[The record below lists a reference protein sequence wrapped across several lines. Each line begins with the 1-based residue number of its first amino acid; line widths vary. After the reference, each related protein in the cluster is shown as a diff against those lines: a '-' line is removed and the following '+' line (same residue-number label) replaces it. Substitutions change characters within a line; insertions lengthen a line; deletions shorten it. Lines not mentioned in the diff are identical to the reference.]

1 MLKINRELLYA
12 GDEVI
17 NILQEIEFILVS
29 LHKIGS
35 YYAETLP
42 NSYEEYA
49 KETTNFIDNNNVCE
63 RLANIRKVL
72 SCKFNNDLGVDDM
85 SDIERALENIDFWEA
100 EK

>member
-1 MLKINRELLYA
+1 MLEANKKLVYS
-12 GDEVI
+12 GDEVLSV
-17 NILQEIEFILVS
+17 LQEIEFILIS

-42 NSYEEYA
+42 DSYEEYA
-49 KETTNFIDNNNVCE
+49 KETTNFIDSNNVCG

-85 SDIERALENIDFWEA
+85 SDIERALENID
-100 EK
+100 

>member
-1 MLKINRELLYA
+1 MLEANKKLVYS
-12 GDEVI
+12 GDEVLSV
-17 NILQEIEFILVS
+17 LQEIEFILIS

-49 KETTNFIDNNNVCE
+49 KETTNFIDSNNVCD
-63 RLANIRKVL
+63 RLANIRKFL

-100 EK
+100 GK

>member
-1 MLKINRELLYA
+1 MLEANKKLVYT
-12 GDEVI
+12 GDEVLSV
-17 NILQEIEFILVS
+17 LQEIEFILIS

-49 KETTNFIDNNNVCE
+49 KETTNFIDNNNVCD
-63 RLANIRKVL
+63 RLANVRKVL
-72 SCKFNNDLGVDDM
+72 SRKFNNDLGADDM

-100 EK
+100 GK

>member
-1 MLKINRELLYA
+1 MLEANKKLVYS
-12 GDEVI
+12 GDEVLSV
-17 NILQEIEFILVS
+17 LQEIEFILIS

-49 KETTNFIDNNNVCE
+49 KETTNFIDSNNVCD

-72 SCKFNNDLGVDDM
+72 S
-85 SDIERALENIDFWEA
+85 
-100 EK
+100 

>member
-1 MLKINRELLYA
+1 MLEANKKLVYT
-12 GDEVI
+12 GDEVL
-17 NILQEIEFILVS
+17 NVLQEIEFILIS

-49 KETTNFIDNNNVCE
+49 KETTNFIDNNLYD

-85 SDIERALENIDFWEA
+85 SDIERALENIDFWEVR
-100 EK
+100 K

>member
-1 MLKINRELLYA
+1 MLEANKKLVYS
-12 GDEVI
+12 GDEVLSV
-17 NILQEIEFILVS
+17 LQEIEFILIS

-49 KETTNFIDNNNVCE
+49 KETTNFIDSNNVCD

-72 SCKFNNDLGVDDM
+72 SYKFNNDLGVDDM

-100 EK
+100 GK

>member
-1 MLKINRELLYA
+1 MLKVNKELLYT

-17 NILQEIEFILVS
+17 NILQGIEFILIS

-42 NSYEEYA
+42 NSYEEYE
-49 KETTNFIDNNNVCE
+49 KETTNFIDNNNVCD

-72 SCKFNNDLGVDDM
+72 SCKFNNDLGVDGR
-85 SDIERALENIDFWEA
+85 IQT
-100 EK
+100 